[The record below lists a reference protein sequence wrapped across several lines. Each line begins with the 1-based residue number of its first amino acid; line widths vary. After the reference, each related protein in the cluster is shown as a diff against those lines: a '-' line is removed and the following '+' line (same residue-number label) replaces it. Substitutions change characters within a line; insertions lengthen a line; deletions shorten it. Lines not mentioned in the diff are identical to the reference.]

1 MRRAVFRVRGRTGS
15 DVTVGG
21 GALASDGCG
30 VVVYSGNE
38 RGLDGSEGGGHG
50 GRRRRSAG
58 RTCVAV
64 TAAATDNKHSKTL
77 VCVEPPS
84 SALNMTLPAL
94 LMSTGACDRYR
105 SIAGTRRPTA
115 RRAAAN
121 QPHAAAAVDRHDR
134 QSDGRTPDRSHKPCF
149 AYYPGSVNKLL
160 Q

>member
-1 MRRAVFRVRGRTGS
+1 VRRAVFRVRGRTGS

-21 GALASDGCG
+21 GALASDSCG

-115 RRAAAN
+115 RRALSSKPAT
-121 QPHAAAAVDRHDR
+121 RRCCCRSTR
-134 QSDGRTPDRSHKPCF
+134 QTIGRTDT
-149 AYYPGSVNKLL
+149 
-160 Q
+160 